1 MKIKGAFPVRWAA
14 QDGENGKD
22 GVNAI
27 RLDLDNE
34 NDSILTDG
42 SGNVVGTLPS
52 TTARL
57 YDGANQVSGGIEWSC
72 KATGVTV
79 EESA

>member
-14 QDGENGKD
+14 QDGKNGND
-22 GVNAI
+22 GANAI

-34 NDSILTDG
+34 NDSILTNG

-52 TTARL
+52 TAARL
-57 YDGANQVSGGIEWSC
+57 
-72 KATGVTV
+72 
-79 EESA
+79 